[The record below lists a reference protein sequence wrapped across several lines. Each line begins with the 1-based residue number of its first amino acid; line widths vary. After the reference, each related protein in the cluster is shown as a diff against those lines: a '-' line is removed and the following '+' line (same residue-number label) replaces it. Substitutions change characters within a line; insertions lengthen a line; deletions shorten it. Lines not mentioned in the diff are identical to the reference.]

1 MKSAVKAALLS
12 GFVLPGLGQ
21 IYLKRYKRGLTIM
34 ILVLVAFGIIV
45 RTVVVSAL
53 ESLKA
58 IESGG
63 GIADMETVS
72 NLARVDSVHSGINL
86 KLILLFVLCCWL
98 FSVVDAYKIGKKDLP
113 GMSHEKE
120 IPAKADQESQ

>member
-1 MKSAVKAALLS
+1 MKSAVKAAFLS
-12 GFVLPGLGQ
+12 GVVFPGLGQ
-21 IYLKRYKRGLTIM
+21 IYLKRYKRGLTMM

-72 NLARVDSVHSGINL
+72 NLARVDSVHSGIDL

-98 FSVVDAYKIGKKDLP
+98 FSVVDAYKIGKKGLP
-113 GMSHEKE
+113 GMGDEKE
-120 IPAKADQESQ
+120 IPAKPDQESQ